1 LSCITIACRIQKNV
15 KMFVLIGLMVVMAS
29 EDGVAWFNGCHG

>member
-1 LSCITIACRIQKNV
+1 MVLLGLMVVMASED
-15 KMFVLIGLMVVMAS
+15 FVLIGLMVVMAS